1 VGTLVNLLH
10 LIWVYGHFGTIS
22 IYGKSWEIDI
32 GSNQQNGE
40 GRTNPQLIAN
50 ARDIFH
56 IASSNLPQKIRIDII
71 MVKSIC
77 P

>member
-1 VGTLVNLLH
+1 MGNHGKLTLVQINRM
-10 LIWVYGHFGTIS
+10 V
-22 IYGKSWEIDI
+22 
-32 GSNQQNGE
+32 Q